1 MSLFVD
7 TSALY
12 ALLVGSEQDHP
23 RVREAFRAA
32 AERGDRLYTS
42 NYVLLETAALLQHR
56 IGLEPVRDLVARIV
70 PLLDVRWVDAD
81 LHQRGLERLFRI
93 DKRRVSLVDAVSF
106 TVMDVEGGE
115 DVLGL
120 DTDFATEGFRVV
132 PP

>member
-1 MSLFVD
+1 VSLFVD

-81 LHQRGLERLFRI
+81 LHQRGL
-93 DKRRVSLVDAVSF
+93 
-106 TVMDVEGGE
+106 
-115 DVLGL
+115 
-120 DTDFATEGFRVV
+120 
-132 PP
+132 